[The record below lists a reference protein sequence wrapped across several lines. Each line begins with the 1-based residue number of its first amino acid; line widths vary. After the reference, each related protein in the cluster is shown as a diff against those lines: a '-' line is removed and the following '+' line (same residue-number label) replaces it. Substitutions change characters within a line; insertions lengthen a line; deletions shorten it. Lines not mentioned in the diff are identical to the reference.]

1 MYLPEFPTNN
11 SFSNRSS
18 SKQAK
23 TKSHLPKP
31 HLPADPVGKRYV
43 KYFWHPFKAI
53 IAPLTGAKAGRTASG
68 EKPAWY
74 TENHY
79 LQPSQLWELHQN
91 EEKLVGIRFGE
102 TTNFAVIDLDNG
114 GDYHN
119 DESIK
124 QIKYALEDIGIVDI
138 IPIQSSYSGGYHLII
153 TFSSPQRTFDLA
165 CALETTLKDAGF
177 VIRQGHLEIF
187 PNAKPYSAKTITNFN
202 AIRCPMQP
210 GSGALLL
217 GDDLEPISDNVSTFL
232 DFCSRSARQQDLT
245 KLKRVAKKARE
256 RITKERRRSK
266 ATVSVENW
274 RCEWEKIIATGWT
287 GFGQT
292 NTYLQVVVGYGI
304 VFLGLKYSELVK
316 YAVETATNAPGYT
329 EYCRHQQEIEARVR
343 EWVSCTIDN
352 KWYSPYAS
360 QPERPKGTFAATF
373 RDGSGTRCAVPSP
386 LSPVPDPFPHRGGVD
401 PVKLRSE
408 NKVISLDRRKAEN
421 ARRSREAQR
430 RIRWVVQALEWDSGL
445 DEGITSRMRAIT
457 SEYKRQFN
465 KTISKDTLRKY
476 RHLWHP
482 NFYISDPW
490 VENSQ
495 NPDEMGRNGHFEP
508 QADLEKNQNSQ
519 NPDEISRYGH
529 FPYMKVL
536 KLLPG
541 AVGEREEFDGQQTAD
556 GTSSVSRI
564 ENNLNSD
571 APDLIS
577 NSPSFE
583 IVDKQDFNS
592 DLSQEHSTSVQS
604 ANHKNQSVSY
614 ENQLINHE
622 NQSANHKK
630 NLTIQKFGNQTSGYN
645 QNLSFADVNGLGDA
659 DDTCL
664 LGGTPGYGEPNCG
677 EPNYG
682 EPNCGDSDVQPDIGE
697 TQCFASESL
706 VPTLVPPVQADIPES
721 ESVSP
726 IDDEPKAFTV
736 LEYRQ
741 AIRLRLKLL
750 KQARVNV
757 RNQCILQNIT
767 PLPQVKRAMEAEEF
781 KRLMLSSDSRI
792 LRAEAQRNE

>member
-1 MYLPEFPTNN
+1 MYLPKFPTNN

-31 HLPADPVGKRYV
+31 HLPADPVGKSYV

-53 IAPLTGAKAGRTASG
+53 TAPLTGASAGRTASG
-68 EKPAWY
+68 EKPAWR

-79 LQPSQLWELHQN
+79 LQPSQLWEQHQN
-91 EEKLVGIRFGE
+91 SEKLIGIRFGE
-102 TTNFAVIDLDNG
+102 TTNFAVIDLDKG

-153 TFSSPQRTFDLA
+153 TFSFPQRTFDLA

-187 PNAKPYSAKTITNFN
+187 PNAKPYSSQKITNFN

-232 DFCSRSARQQDLT
+232 DFCEHNARQHDLT
-245 KLKRVAKKARE
+245 KLKRVAKKARK

-316 YAVETATNAPGYT
+316 YALSTATSAPGYT
-329 EYCRHQQEIEARVR
+329 EYCRHQEEIEARVG
-343 EWVSCTIDN
+343 EWVSCTINN

-360 QPERPKGTFAATF
+360 QPERLKGTFAATF
-373 RDGSGTRCAVPSP
+373 GDAYSGEI
-386 LSPVPDPFPHRGGVD
+386 D
-401 PVKLRSE
+401 PVKLKSE
-408 NKVISLDRRKAEN
+408 NKVIPLDRGKVDRRKAEN

-430 RIRWVVQALEWDSGL
+430 RIRWIVQALEWGLGL
-445 DEGITSRMRAIT
+445 DEGITDRLKAISR
-457 SEYKRQFN
+457 EHKRQFN
-465 KTISKDTLRKY
+465 KTISRDTLRKY

-490 VENSQ
+490 AANSQ
-495 NPDEMGRNGHFEP
+495 NPYEMGSNGHLEP
-508 QADLEKNQNSQ
+508 SSELEKNQNSQ
-519 NPDEISRYGH
+519 NPYEMGSNGH
-529 FPYMKVL
+529 LLYMKVL
-536 KLLPG
+536 KQLPG
-541 AVGEREEFDGQQTAD
+541 ALGEREEFDGQQIGD
-556 GTSSVSRI
+556 GTSCVSRI

-571 APDLIS
+571 VPSLIS
-577 NSPSFE
+577 NSSFVG

-604 ANHKNQSVSY
+604 ANHKS
-614 ENQLINHE
+614 
-622 NQSANHKK
+622 QSANHKK
-630 NLTIQKFGNQTSGYN
+630 NLTIKKFGNQTF
-645 QNLSFADVNGLGDA
+645 QHKQTLSVADVNGLGDA

-677 EPNYG
+677 ESNCG
-682 EPNCGDSDVQPDIGE
+682 EPNCGDFDAQPDIGE

-706 VPTLVPPVQADIPES
+706 VPNLVPPVQVDIPES

-726 IDDEPKAFTV
+726 IDNEPKTFTV

-741 AIRLRLKLL
+741 AVRLRLKLL
-750 KQARVNV
+750 KQAKVNV
-757 RNQCILQNIT
+757 THQCILQNIT
-767 PLPQVKRAMEAEEF
+767 PLPQVKHAMEESEL
-781 KRLMLSSDSRI
+781 KRLMLSSDSRV
-792 LRAEAQRNE
+792 LRAEVQGNE

>member
-1 MYLPEFPTNN
+1 MHLPEFLHNN
-11 SFSNRSS
+11 TFLNKSS
-18 SKQAK
+18 SRQGKI
-23 TKSHLPKP
+23 KP

-43 KYFWHPFKAI
+43 KYFWHPFNAI
-53 IAPLTGAKAGRTASG
+53 IAPHTASG

-74 TENHY
+74 TKSHY
-79 LQPSQLWELHQN
+79 LQPSQLWELHQD

-187 PNAKPYSAKTITNFN
+187 PNAKPYSAKTVTNFN

-232 DFCSRSARQQDLT
+232 DFCSRSARQHDLT
-245 KLKRVAKKARE
+245 KLKRVAKKARK

-266 ATVSVENW
+266 GTVSVENW

-304 VFLGLKYSELVK
+304 VFLELKYSELVK
-316 YAVETATNAPGYT
+316 YAVLTATNAPGYT

-343 EWVSCTIDN
+343 EWVSCTINN

-373 RDGSGTRCAVPSP
+373 RDASGAV
-386 LSPVPDPFPHRGGVD
+386 VDPFPHGMGID
-401 PVKLRSE
+401 PVKLKSE

-430 RIRWVVQALEWDSGL
+430 RIRWIVQALEWGLGL

-495 NPDEMGRNGHFEP
+495 NPDEISRNGHLNP
-508 QADLEKNQNSQ
+508 QSDLEKNQNSQ
-519 NPDEISRYGH
+519 NPCEMGRYGH
-529 FPYMKVL
+529 LPYMKVV
-536 KLLPG
+536 KLLPQ
-541 AVGEREEFDGQQTAD
+541 AVGEREEFDDQQAGD
-556 GTSSVSRI
+556 GTSCVSRI

-571 APDLIS
+571 ASDLIS
-577 NSPSFE
+577 NSPFFG

-592 DLSQEHSTSVQS
+592 DLSQEHLTSVQS
-604 ANHKNQSVSY
+604 ANYK
-614 ENQLINHE
+614 E
-622 NQSANHKK
+622 
-630 NLTIQKFGNQTSGYN
+630 NLTSEKFGDQTSEHKP
-645 QNLSFADVNGLGDA
+645 NLSVADVNGLGDG

-677 EPNYG
+677 KPNYE
-682 EPNCGDSDVQPDIGE
+682 EPNCGDSDAQPDIGE
-697 TQCFASESL
+697 TQCFTSEPL
-706 VPTLVPPVQADIPES
+706 VPTLVPPVQADTSES

-726 IDDEPKAFTV
+726 INDEPKAFTV

-750 KQARVNV
+750 KQAKVNV
-757 RNQCILQNIT
+757 THQCILQNIT
-767 PLPQVKRAMEAEEF
+767 PLPQVKQAMEASEF

-792 LRAEAQRNE
+792 LRAEAQNE

>member
-11 SFSNRSS
+11 TFSNKSS
-18 SKQAK
+18 FKQAK

-43 KYFWHPFKAI
+43 KYFWHPFNAI
-53 IAPLTGAKAGRTASG
+53 TAPLTGAKAGRTASR
-68 EKPAWY
+68 EKPAWR

-91 EEKLVGIRFGE
+91 EEKLIGIRFGE
-102 TTNFAVIDLDNG
+102 TTNFAVIDLDKG

-138 IPIQSSYSGGYHLII
+138 IPIKSSYSGGYHLII
-153 TFSSPQRTFDLA
+153 TFSFPQRTFDLA

-187 PNAKPYSAKTITNFN
+187 PNAKPYSSQKITNFN

-232 DFCSRSARQQDLT
+232 DFCEHNARQHDLT
-245 KLKRVAKKARE
+245 KLKRVAKKARK

-304 VFLGLKYSELVK
+304 VFLGLEYSELVK
-316 YAVETATNAPGYT
+316 YAVETATRAPGYT
-329 EYCRHQQEIEARVR
+329 EYCRHQEEIEARVG
-343 EWVSCTIDN
+343 EWVSCTINN

-360 QPERPKGTFAATF
+360 QPERLKGTFAATF
-373 RDGSGTRCAVPSP
+373 GDASGAV
-386 LSPVPDPFPHRGGVD
+386 VDPFPHRGEID
-401 PVKLRSE
+401 PVKLKSE
-408 NKVISLDRRKAEN
+408 NKVISLDGRKAEN

-430 RIRWVVQALEWDSGL
+430 RIRWIVQALEWGLGL
-445 DEGITSRMRAIT
+445 DEGITDRLKAISR
-457 SEYKRQFN
+457 EHKRQFN
-465 KTISKDTLRKY
+465 KTISRDTLRKY

-490 VENSQ
+490 AQNSQ
-495 NPDEMGRNGHFEP
+495 NPGEMGSNGHLEP
-508 QADLEKNQNSQ
+508 QSKLEKNQNSQ
-519 NPDEISRYGH
+519 NPCEMGSNGH
-529 FPYMKVL
+529 LPYMKVV
-536 KLLPG
+536 KQLPG
-541 AVGEREEFDGQQTAD
+541 AVGECEEFDGEQTGD
-556 GTSSVSRI
+556 GTSCVSRI

-571 APDLIS
+571 VPSLIS
-577 NSPSFE
+577 NSSFVG

-614 ENQLINHE
+614 ENQSANHKS
-622 NQSANHKK
+622 QSANHKK
-630 NLTIQKFGNQTSGYN
+630 NLTIKKFGNQTF
-645 QNLSFADVNGLGDA
+645 QHKQTLSVADVNGLGDA

-664 LGGTPGYGEPNCG
+664 LCDTPGYGEPNCG
-677 EPNYG
+677 ESNR
-682 EPNCGDSDVQPDIGE
+682 GDSDAQPDI
-697 TQCFASESL
+697 ASPPL
-706 VPTLVPPVQADIPES
+706 VPTLVPPVQVDIPES

-726 IDDEPKAFTV
+726 IDDETKAFTP

-741 AIRLRLKLL
+741 AVRLRLKLL
-750 KQARVNV
+750 KQAKVNV
-757 RNQCILQNIT
+757 THQCILQNIT
-767 PLPQVKRAMEAEEF
+767 PLPQVKQAMEESEL
-781 KRLMLSSDSRI
+781 KRLMLSSDSRV
-792 LRAEAQRNE
+792 LRAEAQGKSFA

>member
-1 MYLPEFPTNN
+1 MHLPEFPHNN
-11 SFSNRSS
+11 TFLNKSS
-18 SKQAK
+18 SRQGKI
-23 TKSHLPKP
+23 KP

-53 IAPLTGAKAGRTASG
+53 TAPHTGSG
-68 EKPAWY
+68 EKPAWR
-74 TENHY
+74 TENYY
-79 LQPSQLWELHQN
+79 LQPSQLWEQHQN
-91 EEKLVGIRFGE
+91 SEKLVGIRFGE

-153 TFSSPQRTFDLA
+153 TFSFPQRTFDLA

-187 PNAKPYSAKTITNFN
+187 PNAKPYGSKTVTNFN

-232 DFCSRSARQQDLT
+232 NFCDRSARQHDLT
-245 KLKRVAKKARE
+245 KLKRVAKKARK

-304 VFLGLKYSELVK
+304 VFLRLKYSELVK

-329 EYCRHQQEIEARVR
+329 EYCRHQHEIEARVR
-343 EWVSCTIDN
+343 EWVSCTINN

-373 RDGSGTRCAVPSP
+373 RDASGAV
-386 LSPVPDPFPHRGGVD
+386 VDPFPHRGEID
-401 PVKLRSE
+401 PVKLKLE
-408 NKVISLDRRKAEN
+408 NKVISLDGRKAEN

-430 RIRWVVQALEWDSGL
+430 RIRWVVQALEWGSGL
-445 DEGITSRMRAIT
+445 DEGITDRLKAISR
-457 SEYKRQFN
+457 EHKRQFN
-465 KTISKDTLRKY
+465 KTISRDTLRKY

-490 VENSQ
+490 AQNSQ
-495 NPDEMGRNGHFEP
+495 NLDEMGSNGHLEP
-508 QADLEKNQNSQ
+508 QSDLEKNQNSQ
-519 NPDEISRYGH
+519 NPCEMGSNGH
-529 FPYMKVL
+529 LPYMKVV

-541 AVGEREEFDGQQTAD
+541 AVGECEEFRGQQTGD

-571 APDLIS
+571 VPSLIS
-577 NSPSFE
+577 NSPFVG

-604 ANHKNQSVSY
+604 ANYKNQSVNHK
-614 ENQLINHE
+614 NQLINHE

-630 NLTIQKFGNQTSGYN
+630 NLTIKKFGDPTFEHK
-645 QNLSFADVNGLGDA
+645 QNLSIDDVNGLGDGDVVQTDA
-659 DDTCL
+659 CFL
-664 LGGTPGYGEPNCG
+664 SGTPGNG

-682 EPNCGDSDVQPDIGE
+682 EPNCGDSDAQPDI
-697 TQCFASESL
+697 ASPPL

-726 IDDEPKAFTV
+726 IDDETQAFTP

-741 AIRLRLKLL
+741 AVRLRLKLL
-750 KQARVNV
+750 KQAKVNV

-767 PLPQVKRAMEAEEF
+767 PLPQVKRAMEASEF
-781 KRLMLSSDSRI
+781 KRLMLSSDSRV